1 MRWEGE
7 KSRRLVKWEGGKDGK
22 MVRREV
28 ERYLVLFKGGEHKM
42 SPRLYLFVSDVIQG
56 NKEVVWV
63 QGFLAW
69 PQGWKGST

>member
-7 KSRRLVKWEGGKDGK
+7 KSRRLVKWEDGKDGK

-28 ERYLVLFKGGEHKM
+28 GRYLVLFKGGAHKM
-42 SPRLYLFVSDVIQG
+42 SPRLHLFVSDVIQG

-63 QGFLAW
+63 QDFLGW
-69 PQGWKGST
+69 SQGWKSST